1 MRFWRFIHQA
11 RRRQDGVAAVEF
23 AIIAVVLFTLVF
35 GMIQFGLWL
44 TKYQAMTAAAREGAR
59 MAAVRRDETAVRT
72 AITQAVA
79 PYTWDQSTFEWY
91 LVDPRTG
98 ARLADPP
105 PCDQTDAGRG
115 VLVTVRWVQSF
126 QDLRLL
132 SWLPLIPT
140 SREIKGVF
148 RCE

>member
-1 MRFWRFIHQA
+1 
-11 RRRQDGVAAVEF
+11 VAAVEF

-44 TKYQAMTAAAREGAR
+44 SKYQAMTAAAREGAR
-59 MAAVRRDETAVRT
+59 VAALRRDEAAVRA
-72 AITQAVA
+72 AITQAAA
-79 PYTWDQSTFEWY
+79 PYTWDQSTFSW
-91 LVDPRTG
+91 DG
-98 ARLADPP
+98 
-105 PCDQTDAGRG
+105 PCTDAKAQAGA
-115 VLVTVRWVQSF
+115 LVTVRWTQSF
-126 QDLRLL
+126 RDLRLL